1 MFSYQKPASLSDRR
15 GSAFAHDEL
24 SLNNS
29 VNPVKAAQTRPSRG
43 PPTPCLTTPAAE
55 YDQTMTGSPPP
66 PPTPAASPGP
76 SHVKPDWV
84 DAGADDGFLDSKIQQ
99 HFKSCSGPQK
109 TRLLADLLKLC
120 TSHEL
125 SFVHQFVS
133 PLLKKDPF
141 TSLPNELCLRIL
153 SFIDDPKVLARAS
166 QVSRRWRDLLSDD
179 VTWKNLCVKHDYERH
194 LSEVESAAPSTPVR
208 EATPTT
214 FPLSISDSENPT
226 HNMPSLVPDEHSVPM
241 ATSRSLDGGGSTTT
255 SRSPSI
261 GRNRSQC
268 RSYKSHFKQRFL
280 VDAAWRTGGQTITKN
295 ITQDGGLVTSLHLTS
310 KYIIVA
316 LDNARIYVF
325 DTKGENQKTLQGHV
339 MGVWAMVPWDDM
351 LVSGG
356 CDRDVRV
363 WDLTTGQC
371 VHTLRGHTSTVRCLK
386 MSDENTAISGSRDT
400 MLRVWDVRT
409 GLCKNV
415 LTGHQASVRC
425 LEVHGDI
432 VVSGSYDTTAR
443 IWSIS
448 EGRCLHTLQGH
459 YSQIYAI
466 AFDGTKVA
474 TGSLDTSV
482 RIWNAATGECQ
493 AVLQG
498 HTSLV
503 GQLQMRGDTLVTGG
517 SDGSV
522 RVWSLSRFCPIHR
535 LAAHDNSVTSLQF
548 DDTRVV
554 SGGSD
559 GRVKVWDLK
568 TGQMV
573 RELISYGEAVWR
585 VAFEDEKCVAMALRS
600 GRTVMEV
607 WSFSP
612 PTDVSSDRPSLVP
625 QLSWEAPVS
634 SASTSSQSPALATA
648 LSTAQNLE
656 AGMDLELRRLRQQ
669 DMTRQG
675 STGDDIAM
683 RDAGPATVSL
693 PPGSSTFTDDD

>member
-1 MFSYQKPASLSDRR
+1 
-15 GSAFAHDEL
+15 
-24 SLNNS
+24 
-29 VNPVKAAQTRPSRG
+29 
-43 PPTPCLTTPAAE
+43 
-55 YDQTMTGSPPP
+55 MTGSPPP

-76 SHVKPDWV
+76 SHVQPDGV

-125 SFVHQFVS
+125 SF
-133 PLLKKDPF
+133 
-141 TSLPNELCLRIL
+141 IL

-179 VTWKNLCVKHDYERH
+179 VTWKNLCVKHDYERR
-194 LSEVESAAPSTPVR
+194 LSEDQPAVPPTPVR
-208 EATPTT
+208 EATPTA
-214 FPLSISDSENPT
+214 FPLSVSDSENPT
-226 HNMPSLVPDEHSVPM
+226 HNLPSLVPDEHNVPM
-241 ATSRSLDGGGSTTT
+241 ATSRSLDGGGTTA
-255 SRSPSI
+255 SGSPAI
-261 GRNRSQC
+261 GRNKSHC

-612 PTDVSSDRPSLVP
+612 PTDVASDRPYSVP
-625 QLSWEAPVS
+625 QPRLKAPASLTS
-634 SASTSSQSPALATA
+634 SSSQSSALP
-648 LSTAQNLE
+648 TAQNPE
-656 AGMDLELRRLRQQ
+656 GAMDLKVRRQRQQ

-675 STGDDIAM
+675 STSEDIAM

-693 PPGSSTFTDDD
+693 PPGGSTFTDDD